1 MFDNCFTDVGAPYEL
16 RDYFDVGNSLCWA
29 NARWGQSDVG
39 ADVMTEMLSTRDM
52 TVRSVIGSRGQT
64 FALERPVPVRAGQ
77 RVYYGIRVDG
87 RPLVSVASDTPIFD
101 RVEIDT
107 LNPDAD
113 VIGVSAAEDAPRP
126 TQNRFIGVVAD
137 GDPYV
142 NGSSG
147 GGYPNGVAN
156 GWTNN
161 GQREYRLVDAIA
173 DVADLIYRALESNG
187 GRQIDLTQP
196 SNNNLLIPLPRGI

>member
-1 MFDNCFTDVGAPYEL
+1 
-16 RDYFDVGNSLCWA
+16 
-29 NARWGQSDVG
+29 
-39 ADVMTEMLSTRDM
+39 MTEMLSTRDM

-101 RVEIDT
+101 RVEIDQ

-126 TQNRFIGVVAD
+126 VQNRYIGVMAD
-137 GDPYV
+137 GDPYM
-142 NGSSG
+142 NGT
-147 GGYPNGVAN
+147 AN
-156 GWTNN
+156 GWSSN
-161 GQREYRLVDAIA
+161 GQRDYRLVEAIA

-187 GRQIDLTQP
+187 RQFDLTRQP
-196 SNNNLLIPLPRGI
+196 TNCNMLIPLPRGV

>member
-1 MFDNCFTDVGAPYEL
+1 
-16 RDYFDVGNSLCWA
+16 
-29 NARWGQSDVG
+29 
-39 ADVMTEMLSTRDM
+39 MTEMLSTRDM

-101 RVEIDT
+101 RVEIDQ

-113 VIGVSAAEDAPRP
+113 VIGVSAAEDTQRP
-126 TQNRFIGVVAD
+126 LQNRYIGVMAD
-137 GDPYV
+137 GDAYL
-142 NGSSG
+142 NGT
-147 GGYPNGVAN
+147 AN
-156 GWTNN
+156 GWSTNGN
-161 GQREYRLVDAIA
+161 RDYRLVDAIA

-187 GRQIDLTQP
+187 RQLDITRQP
-196 SNNNLLIPLPRGI
+196 SNSNLLIPLPRGI

>member
-1 MFDNCFTDVGAPYEL
+1 
-16 RDYFDVGNSLCWA
+16 
-29 NARWGQSDVG
+29 
-39 ADVMTEMLSTRDM
+39 MTEMLSTRDM

-101 RVEIDT
+101 RVEIDQ

-126 TQNRFIGVVAD
+126 LQNRYIGVMAD
-137 GDPYV
+137 GDAYL
-142 NGSSG
+142 NGTANSWSS
-147 GGYPNGVAN
+147 NGN
-156 GWTNN
+156 
-161 GQREYRLVDAIA
+161 RDYRLVDAIA

-187 GRQIDLTQP
+187 RQLDITRQP
-196 SNNNLLIPLPRGI
+196 SNSNLLIPLPRGI

>member
-1 MFDNCFTDVGAPYEL
+1 
-16 RDYFDVGNSLCWA
+16 
-29 NARWGQSDVG
+29 
-39 ADVMTEMLSTRDM
+39 MTEMLSTRDM

-101 RVEIDT
+101 RVEIDS

-126 TQNRFIGVVAD
+126 LQNRFIGVMAD

-142 NGSSG
+142 NGT
-147 GGYPNGVAN
+147 AN
-156 GWTNN
+156 GWSSNDH
-161 GQREYRLVDAIA
+161 RDYRLVDAIA
-173 DVADLIYRALESNG
+173 DVADLIYRALESNS
-187 GRQIDLTQP
+187 RQVDLTRQP
-196 SNNNLLIPLPRGI
+196 SNSNLLIPLPRGI

>member
-1 MFDNCFTDVGAPYEL
+1 
-16 RDYFDVGNSLCWA
+16 
-29 NARWGQSDVG
+29 
-39 ADVMTEMLSTRDM
+39 MTEMLSTRDM

-87 RPLVSVASDTPIFD
+87 RPMVSVASDTPIFD
-101 RVEIDT
+101 RVEIDQ

-126 TQNRFIGVVAD
+126 TQNRYIGVMSD

-142 NGSSG
+142 NGT
-147 GGYPNGVAN
+147 YVNGTGN
-156 GWTNN
+156 GWSSN
-161 GQREYRLVDAIA
+161 GQRDYRLVDAIA

-187 GRQIDLTQP
+187 RQIDLTRQT
-196 SNNNLLIPLPRGI
+196 SNNNLLIPLPRGN

>member
-1 MFDNCFTDVGAPYEL
+1 
-16 RDYFDVGNSLCWA
+16 
-29 NARWGQSDVG
+29 
-39 ADVMTEMLSTRDM
+39 MTEMLSTRDM

-101 RVEIDT
+101 RVEIDQ

-126 TQNRFIGVVAD
+126 MQNRYIGVMGD
-137 GDPYV
+137 GDAYL
-142 NGSSG
+142 NGT
-147 GGYPNGVAN
+147 AN
-156 GWTNN
+156 GWSSN
-161 GQREYRLVDAIA
+161 GNRDYRLVDAIA
-173 DVADLIYRALESNG
+173 DVADLIYRALESS
-187 GRQIDLTQP
+187 GRQLDITRQP
-196 SNNNLLIPLPRGI
+196 PNSNLLIPLPRGS